1 VPTRALPA
9 RAPAQAKVVGTARRP
24 TQRKR
29 AAWGSVTRELV
40 VESALRIVE
49 DDGYEQLT
57 VRGLAAH
64 MGVAPMTLY
73 HHVSNKDDL
82 LDEVVD
88 RLLERSWRPPGKME
102 KGPWTWLGE
111 AAERL
116 RQFLVDQPAALHV
129 YLSHPVVSPSA
140 LARMDEM
147 LRALSLGGL
156 DEQEARRAYAAV
168 HSYTVG
174 FAALQASRAG
184 WRPAPGTKP
193 IALQLSAYTTPKQ
206 FKEGLSYTLE
216 GIGRRA
222 GVSFSLPGHG
232 ASFRGKGRVAKG
244 SSPNCANG

>member
-1 VPTRALPA
+1 
-9 RAPAQAKVVGTARRP
+9 
-24 TQRKR
+24 
-29 AAWGSVTRELV
+29 
-40 VESALRIVE
+40 VE

-57 VRGLAAH
+57 VRGLAAY

-102 KGPWTWLGE
+102 KGPWAWLGE

-174 FAALQASRAG
+174 FATLEASRAD

-193 IALQLSAYTTPKQ
+193 IALQLAAYATPKQ
-206 FKEGLSYTLE
+206 FKEGLSYVLE
-216 GIGRRA
+216 GIGARA
-222 GVSFSLPGHG
+222 GVVASLSG
-232 ASFRGKGRVAKG
+232 RGGVSGRRGRLSKGTHPTRPMAE
-244 SSPNCANG
+244 ADNG